1 MIDKSLFELPGVRR
15 MFPILGILAV
25 FQFIAIAGQALFL
38 ATAITKLWQGQ
49 LFSHT
54 IPWVLGFF
62 ACFFI
67 REIINFGRSK
77 ALDKLAY
84 QLATKLRG
92 DMLDKFF
99 RLGPVAIA
107 NLGSG
112 SAATTVI
119 TGIDQVENYI
129 KLVLSKVLNMMI
141 IPMLILIPV
150 YFLDWQSGIVLTLTF
165 PFAIIFMI
173 LLGYAAQGRAE
184 RQYKTFQYLSN
195 HFLDSLRGIS
205 TLKYFGL
212 SKDYSNSIYKTS
224 EDFRKETMGALRIAM
239 LSTFALDFFASL
251 SVAVVALF
259 LGLRLMSGDILLF
272 PALAALILAP
282 EYFLPLRDFASDYH
296 ATLNGKNA
304 LAAVNEVLSTEE
316 NALAAVNEVLST
328 EENTLS
334 VLTEKVTWSANSQL
348 QLTELGKIYD
358 TGRGISNV
366 NLSVNG
372 FKKIAIVGNSGSGKS
387 TLLSMLAGF
396 LKPTAGEIKLNEQS
410 LTSLTDENYRQSVQ
424 FIPQKTYIFAGTFRE
439 NLAFYEPDSTDDE
452 IKAAAKL
459 AGLESLL
466 AEIGLDGQIGA
477 SGRTIS
483 GGQAQRVALARAFL
497 SHTRNILFLD
507 EPTAHLDIETELEIK
522 ANILPLLENKLVFI
536 ATHRLHW
543 LSSMDLVIVLNE
555 GQVAGIGTP
564 EQLLSE
570 NTYYQKLL
578 SRMRGVD
585 DDKNLLDNETSESV
599 KGQEEKESERS
610 NFSSVNNK
618 STDSSVSQASSDNG
632 GQK

>member
-62 ACFFI
+62 ACFLS

-212 SKDYSNSIYKTS
+212 SKNYSNSIYKTS

-296 ATLNGKNA
+296 ATLNGK
-304 LAAVNEVLSTEE
+304 

-459 AGLESLL
+459 AGLESIID
-466 AEIGLDGQIGA
+466 EIGLDGQIGA

-578 SRMRGVD
+578 SQMRGVD

-599 KGQEEKESERS
+599 KDQEEKESERS
-610 NFSSVNNK
+610 NFSSVNDK

>member
-62 ACFFI
+62 ACFLS
-67 REIINFGRSK
+67 REIINFCRSK

-316 NALAAVNEVLST
+316 N
-328 EENTLS
+328 TLS

-348 QLTELGKIYD
+348 QLTALGKIYD

-372 FKKIAIVGNSGSGKS
+372 FEKIAIVGNSGSGKS

-459 AGLESLL
+459 AGLESLID
-466 AEIGLDGQIGA
+466 EIGLDGQIGA

-578 SRMRGVD
+578 SQMRGVD
-585 DDKNLLDNETSESV
+585 DDKNLLDNETSKSV
-599 KGQEEKESERS
+599 KDQEEKVSERS
-610 NFSSVNNK
+610 NFSSVNDK

>member
-62 ACFFI
+62 ACFLS

-316 NALAAVNEVLST
+316 N
-328 EENTLS
+328 TLS

-459 AGLESLL
+459 AGLESLID
-466 AEIGLDGQIGA
+466 EIGLDGQIGA

-564 EQLLSE
+564 AQLLSE

-578 SRMRGVD
+578 SQMRGVD

-599 KGQEEKESERS
+599 KDQEEKESERS
-610 NFSSVNNK
+610 NFSSVNDK

>member
-62 ACFFI
+62 ACFLS

-316 NALAAVNEVLST
+316 N
-328 EENTLS
+328 TLS

-459 AGLESLL
+459 AGLESLID
-466 AEIGLDGQIGA
+466 EIGLDGQIGA

-578 SRMRGVD
+578 SQMRGVD
-585 DDKNLLDNETSESV
+585 DDKNLLDNKTSESV
-599 KGQEEKESERS
+599 KDQEEKESERS
-610 NFSSVNNK
+610 NFSSVNDK

>member
-62 ACFFI
+62 ACFLS

-316 NALAAVNEVLST
+316 N
-328 EENTLS
+328 TLS

-459 AGLESLL
+459 AGLESLID
-466 AEIGLDGQIGA
+466 EIGLDGQIGA

-578 SRMRGVD
+578 SQMRGVD
-585 DDKNLLDNETSESV
+585 DDKNLLDNETSKSV
-599 KGQEEKESERS
+599 KDQEEKESERS
-610 NFSSVNNK
+610 NFSSVNDK
-618 STDSSVSQASSDNG
+618 STDSSVSQVSSDNG

>member
-1 MIDKSLFELPGVRR
+1 

-62 ACFFI
+62 ACFLS

-316 NALAAVNEVLST
+316 N
-328 EENTLS
+328 TLS

-348 QLTELGKIYD
+348 QLTALGKIYD

-459 AGLESLL
+459 AGLESLID
-466 AEIGLDGQIGA
+466 EIGLDGQIGA

-578 SRMRGVD
+578 SQMRGVD
-585 DDKNLLDNETSESV
+585 DDKNLLDNETSKSV
-599 KGQEEKESERS
+599 KDQEEKVSERS
-610 NFSSVNNK
+610 NFSSVNDK

>member
-62 ACFFI
+62 ACFLS

-316 NALAAVNEVLST
+316 N
-328 EENTLS
+328 TLS

-396 LKPTAGEIKLNEQS
+396 LKPTVGEIKLNEQS
-410 LTSLTDENYRQSVQ
+410 LPSLTDENYRQSVQ

-459 AGLESLL
+459 AGLESLID
-466 AEIGLDGQIGA
+466 EIGLDGQIGA

-578 SRMRGVD
+578 SQMRGVD

-599 KGQEEKESERS
+599 KDQEEKESERS
-610 NFSSVNNK
+610 NFSSVNDK
-618 STDSSVSQASSDNG
+618 STDSSVRQASSDNG

>member
-62 ACFFI
+62 ACFLS

-92 DMLDKFF
+92 NMLDKFF

-316 NALAAVNEVLST
+316 N
-328 EENTLS
+328 TLS

-459 AGLESLL
+459 AGLESLID
-466 AEIGLDGQIGA
+466 EIGLDGQIGA

-578 SRMRGVD
+578 SQMRGVD

-599 KGQEEKESERS
+599 KDQEEKVSERS
-610 NFSSVNNK
+610 NFSSVNDK

>member
-62 ACFFI
+62 ACFLS

-99 RLGPVAIA
+99 LLGPVAIA

-316 NALAAVNEVLST
+316 N
-328 EENTLS
+328 TLS

-459 AGLESLL
+459 AGLESLID
-466 AEIGLDGQIGA
+466 EIGLDGQIGA

-507 EPTAHLDIETELEIK
+507 EPTAHLDIKTELEIK

-578 SRMRGVD
+578 SQMRGVD

-599 KGQEEKESERS
+599 KDQEEKESERS
-610 NFSSVNNK
+610 NFSSVNDK

>member
-38 ATAITKLWQGQ
+38 ASAITKLWQGQ

-62 ACFFI
+62 ACFLS

-316 NALAAVNEVLST
+316 N
-328 EENTLS
+328 TLS
-334 VLTEKVTWSANSQL
+334 VLTEKITWSANSQL

-459 AGLESLL
+459 AGLESLID
-466 AEIGLDGQIGA
+466 EIGLDGQIGA

-564 EQLLSE
+564 EQLLSK

-578 SRMRGVD
+578 SQMRGVD
-585 DDKNLLDNETSESV
+585 DDKNLLDNETSKSV
-599 KGQEEKESERS
+599 KDQEEKVSERS
-610 NFSSVNNK
+610 NFSSVNDK

>member
-62 ACFFI
+62 ACFLS

-316 NALAAVNEVLST
+316 N
-328 EENTLS
+328 TLS

-439 NLAFYEPDSTDDE
+439 NLAFYEPDSSDDE

-459 AGLESLL
+459 AGLESLID
-466 AEIGLDGQIGA
+466 EIGLDGQIGA

-578 SRMRGVD
+578 SQMRGVD

-599 KGQEEKESERS
+599 KDQEEKESERS
-610 NFSSVNNK
+610 NFSSVNDK

>member
-62 ACFFI
+62 ACFLS

-304 LAAVNEVLSTEE
+304 LAAI
-316 NALAAVNEVLST
+316 NEVLST

-459 AGLESLL
+459 AGLESLID
-466 AEIGLDGQIGA
+466 EIGLDGQIGA
-477 SGRTIS
+477 SGRIIS

-578 SRMRGVD
+578 SQMRGVD

-599 KGQEEKESERS
+599 KDQEEKESERS
-610 NFSSVNNK
+610 NFSSVNDK

>member
-62 ACFFI
+62 ACFLS

-316 NALAAVNEVLST
+316 N
-328 EENTLS
+328 TLS
-334 VLTEKVTWSANSQL
+334 LLTEKVTWSANSQL

-459 AGLESLL
+459 AGLESLID
-466 AEIGLDGQIGA
+466 EIGLDGQIGA

-578 SRMRGVD
+578 SQMRGVD
-585 DDKNLLDNETSESV
+585 DDKNLLENETSKSV
-599 KGQEEKESERS
+599 KDQEEKVSERS
-610 NFSSVNNK
+610 NFSSVNDK

>member
-62 ACFFI
+62 ACFLS

-316 NALAAVNEVLST
+316 N
-328 EENTLS
+328 TLS

-459 AGLESLL
+459 AGLESLID
-466 AEIGLDGQIGA
+466 EIGLDGQIGA

-578 SRMRGVD
+578 SQMRGVD
-585 DDKNLLDNETSESV
+585 DDKNLLDNETGKSV
-599 KGQEEKESERS
+599 KDQEEKVSERS
-610 NFSSVNNK
+610 NFSSVNDK

>member
-62 ACFFI
+62 ACFLS

-316 NALAAVNEVLST
+316 N
-328 EENTLS
+328 TLS

-366 NLSVNG
+366 ILSVNG

-459 AGLESLL
+459 AGLESLID
-466 AEIGLDGQIGA
+466 EIGLDGQIGA

-555 GQVAGIGTP
+555 GQVAG
-564 EQLLSE
+564 
-570 NTYYQKLL
+570 
-578 SRMRGVD
+578 
-585 DDKNLLDNETSESV
+585 TSA
-599 KGQEEKESERS
+599 
-610 NFSSVNNK
+610 
-618 STDSSVSQASSDNG
+618 D
-632 GQK
+632 

>member
-62 ACFFI
+62 ACFLS

-316 NALAAVNEVLST
+316 N
-328 EENTLS
+328 TLS
-334 VLTEKVTWSANSQL
+334 VLTEKITWSANSQL

-459 AGLESLL
+459 AGLESLID
-466 AEIGLDGQIGA
+466 EIGLDGQIGA

-578 SRMRGVD
+578 SQMRGVD

-599 KGQEEKESERS
+599 KDQEEKVSERS
-610 NFSSVNNK
+610 NFSSVNDK

>member
-15 MFPILGILAV
+15 IFPILGILAV
-25 FQFIAIAGQALFL
+25 FQFIAISGQALCL

-62 ACFFI
+62 ACFLS

-316 NALAAVNEVLST
+316 N
-328 EENTLS
+328 TLS
-334 VLTEKVTWSANSQL
+334 VLTEKITWSANSQL

-459 AGLESLL
+459 AGLESLID
-466 AEIGLDGQIGA
+466 EIGLDGQIGA

-522 ANILPLLENKLVFI
+522 ANNLPLLENKLVFI

-578 SRMRGVD
+578 SQMRGVD
-585 DDKNLLDNETSESV
+585 DDKNLLDNKTSESV
-599 KGQEEKESERS
+599 KDQEEKESERS
-610 NFSSVNNK
+610 NFSSVNDK

>member
-62 ACFFI
+62 ACFLS

-99 RLGPVAIA
+99 RLGPVAIE

-316 NALAAVNEVLST
+316 N
-328 EENTLS
+328 TLS

-459 AGLESLL
+459 AGLESLID
-466 AEIGLDGQIGA
+466 EIGLDGQIGA

-578 SRMRGVD
+578 SQMRGVD
-585 DDKNLLDNETSESV
+585 DDKNLLDNETSKSV
-599 KGQEEKESERS
+599 KDQEEKESERS
-610 NFSSVNNK
+610 NFSSVNDK

>member
-1 MIDKSLFELPGVRR
+1 

-62 ACFFI
+62 ACFLS

-316 NALAAVNEVLST
+316 N
-328 EENTLS
+328 TLS

-459 AGLESLL
+459 AGLESLID
-466 AEIGLDGQIGA
+466 EIGLDGQIGA

-578 SRMRGVD
+578 SQMRGVD
-585 DDKNLLDNETSESV
+585 DDKNLLDNETSKSV
-599 KGQEEKESERS
+599 KDQEEKVSERS
-610 NFSSVNNK
+610 NFSSVNDK

>member
-62 ACFFI
+62 ACFLS

-316 NALAAVNEVLST
+316 N
-328 EENTLS
+328 TLS
-334 VLTEKVTWSANSQL
+334 VLKEKVTWSANSQL

-459 AGLESLL
+459 AGLESLID
-466 AEIGLDGQIGA
+466 EIGLDGQIGA

-578 SRMRGVD
+578 SQMRGVD

-599 KGQEEKESERS
+599 KDQEEKESERS
-610 NFSSVNNK
+610 NFSSVNDK

>member
-62 ACFFI
+62 ACFLS

-316 NALAAVNEVLST
+316 N
-328 EENTLS
+328 TLS
-334 VLTEKVTWSANSQL
+334 VLTEKITWSANSQL

-459 AGLESLL
+459 AGLESLID
-466 AEIGLDGQIGA
+466 EIGLDGQIGA
-477 SGRTIS
+477 GGRTIS

-555 GQVAGIGTP
+555 GQVAGIGTS

-578 SRMRGVD
+578 SQMRGVD
-585 DDKNLLDNETSESV
+585 DDKNLLDNETSKSV
-599 KGQEEKESERS
+599 KEQEEKVSERS
-610 NFSSVNNK
+610 NFSSVNDK

>member
-15 MFPILGILAV
+15 IFPILGILAV
-25 FQFIAIAGQALFL
+25 FQFIAISGQALFL

-62 ACFFI
+62 ACFLS

-316 NALAAVNEVLST
+316 N
-328 EENTLS
+328 TLS

-348 QLTELGKIYD
+348 QLTALGKIYD

-459 AGLESLL
+459 AGLESLID
-466 AEIGLDGQIGA
+466 EIGLDGQIGA

-578 SRMRGVD
+578 SQMRGVD
-585 DDKNLLDNETSESV
+585 DDKNLLDNETSKSV
-599 KGQEEKESERS
+599 KDQEEKVSERS
-610 NFSSVNNK
+610 NFSSVNDK

>member
-62 ACFFI
+62 ACFLS

-316 NALAAVNEVLST
+316 N
-328 EENTLS
+328 TLS

-459 AGLESLL
+459 AGLESLID
-466 AEIGLDGQIGA
+466 EIGLDGQIGA

-555 GQVAGIGTP
+555 GQIAGIGTP
-564 EQLLSE
+564 AQLLSE

-578 SRMRGVD
+578 SQMRGVD

-599 KGQEEKESERS
+599 KDQEEKESERS
-610 NFSSVNNK
+610 NFSSVNDK

>member
-62 ACFFI
+62 ACFLS

-316 NALAAVNEVLST
+316 N
-328 EENTLS
+328 TLS

-366 NLSVNG
+366 ILSVNG

-459 AGLESLL
+459 AGLESLID
-466 AEIGLDGQIGA
+466 EIGLDGQIGA

-578 SRMRGVD
+578 SQMRGVD

-599 KGQEEKESERS
+599 KDQEEKESERS
-610 NFSSVNNK
+610 NFSSVNDK
-618 STDSSVSQASSDNG
+618 STVSSVSQASSDNG

>member
-62 ACFFI
+62 ACFLS

-316 NALAAVNEVLST
+316 N
-328 EENTLS
+328 TLS

-396 LKPTAGEIKLNEQS
+396 LKPSAGEIKLNEQS

-459 AGLESLL
+459 AGLESLID
-466 AEIGLDGQIGA
+466 EIGLDGQIGA

-578 SRMRGVD
+578 SQMRGVD
-585 DDKNLLDNETSESV
+585 DDKNLLDNETSKSV
-599 KGQEEKESERS
+599 KDQEEKVSERS
-610 NFSSVNNK
+610 NFSSVNDK

>member
-62 ACFFI
+62 ACFLS

-316 NALAAVNEVLST
+316 N
-328 EENTLS
+328 TLS
-334 VLTEKVTWSANSQL
+334 VLTEKITWSANSQL

-372 FKKIAIVGNSGSGKS
+372 FKKIAIEGNSGSGKS

-459 AGLESLL
+459 AGLESLID
-466 AEIGLDGQIGA
+466 EIGLDGQIGA

-578 SRMRGVD
+578 SQMRGVD
-585 DDKNLLDNETSESV
+585 DDKNLLDNETSKSV
-599 KGQEEKESERS
+599 KDQEEKVSERS
-610 NFSSVNNK
+610 NFSSVNDK

>member
-1 MIDKSLFELPGVRR
+1 MIDKSLFELPGVRK
-15 MFPILGILAV
+15 MFPILGMLAV
-25 FQFIAIAGQALFL
+25 LQFVAIAGQALFL
-38 ATAITKLWQGQ
+38 AAAITKLWKGQ
-49 LFSHT
+49 LFSHV
-54 IPWVLGFF
+54 IPWVMGFLV
-62 ACFFI
+62 CFLS
-67 REIINFGRSK
+67 REIINFIRAKS
-77 ALDKLAY
+77 LDKLAY
-84 QLATKLRG
+84 NLATKLRG

-141 IPMLILIPV
+141 VPMLILIPV

-224 EDFRKETMGALRIAM
+224 EDFRKETMGALRVAM

-251 SVAVVALF
+251 SVAIVALF

-304 LAAVNEVLSTEE
+304 LSAVNEVLSTD
-316 NALAAVNEVLST
+316 
-328 EENTLS
+328 ENTLS
-334 VLTEKVTWSANSQL
+334 VLKDRVTWTEDSSL
-348 QLTELGKIYD
+348 KLTDLAKIYD
-358 TGRGISNV
+358 TGRGISEV
-366 NLSVNG
+366 NLTVKG
-372 FKKIAIVGNSGSGKS
+372 FKKVALVGSSGSGKS

-396 LKPTAGEIKLNEQS
+396 LEPTAGKFKLNDQT
-410 LTSLTDENYRQSVQ
+410 LTSLTDEKYRQSVQ
-424 FIPQKTYIFAGTFRE
+424 FIPQKTYIFAGTFRQ
-439 NLAFYEPDSTDDE
+439 NLAFYEPESTDE
-452 IKAAAKL
+452 QINQAAEL
-459 AGLESLL
+459 AGLGSLL
-466 AEIGLDGQIGA
+466 NEIGLDGQIGA

-497 SHTRNILFLD
+497 SRTRNILFLD
-507 EPTAHLDIETELEIK
+507 EPTANLDIETELEIK

-543 LSSMDLVIVLNE
+543 LLSMDLVIVLNE
-555 GQVAGIGTP
+555 GQVEGIGTH
-564 EQLLSE
+564 EQLLAE
-570 NTYYQKLL
+570 NGYYQKLL
-578 SRMRGVD
+578 SQMRGVD
-585 DDKNLLDNETSESV
+585 DDKKLLTE
-599 KGQEEKESERS
+599 
-610 NFSSVNNK
+610 
-618 STDSSVSQASSDNG
+618 NG
-632 GQK
+632 GHE

>member
-25 FQFIAIAGQALFL
+25 FQFIAISGQALFL

-62 ACFFI
+62 ACFLS

-316 NALAAVNEVLST
+316 N
-328 EENTLS
+328 TLS
-334 VLTEKVTWSANSQL
+334 VLTEKITWSANSQL

-459 AGLESLL
+459 AGLESLID
-466 AEIGLDGQIGA
+466 EIGLDGQIGA

-578 SRMRGVD
+578 SQMRGVD
-585 DDKNLLDNETSESV
+585 DDKNLLDNETSKSV
-599 KGQEEKESERS
+599 KDQEEKVSERS
-610 NFSSVNNK
+610 NFSSVNDK

>member
-15 MFPILGILAV
+15 IFPILGILAV
-25 FQFIAIAGQALFL
+25 FQFIAISGQALFL

-62 ACFFI
+62 ACFLS

-316 NALAAVNEVLST
+316 N
-328 EENTLS
+328 TLS
-334 VLTEKVTWSANSQL
+334 VLKEKVTWSANSQL
-348 QLTELGKIYD
+348 QLTGLGKIYD
-358 TGRGISNV
+358 TGRGITNV

-459 AGLESLL
+459 AGLESLID
-466 AEIGLDGQIGA
+466 EIGLDGQIGA

-564 EQLLSE
+564 AQLLSE

-578 SRMRGVD
+578 SQMRGVD

-599 KGQEEKESERS
+599 KDQEEKESERS
-610 NFSSVNNK
+610 NFSSVNDK

>member
-62 ACFFI
+62 ACFLS

-316 NALAAVNEVLST
+316 NS
-328 EENTLS
+328 LS

-459 AGLESLL
+459 AGLESLID
-466 AEIGLDGQIGA
+466 EIGLDGQIGA

-578 SRMRGVD
+578 SQMRGVD
-585 DDKNLLDNETSESV
+585 DDKNLLDNETSKSV
-599 KGQEEKESERS
+599 KDQEEKVSERS
-610 NFSSVNNK
+610 NFSSVNDK

>member
-62 ACFFI
+62 ACFLS

-239 LSTFALDFFASL
+239 LSTFALDFFSSL

-296 ATLNGKNA
+296 ATLNGK
-304 LAAVNEVLSTEE
+304 

-459 AGLESLL
+459 AGLESLID
-466 AEIGLDGQIGA
+466 EIGLDGQIGA

-578 SRMRGVD
+578 SQMRGVD

-599 KGQEEKESERS
+599 KDQEEKESERS
-610 NFSSVNNK
+610 NFSSVNDK

>member
-62 ACFFI
+62 ACFLS

-316 NALAAVNEVLST
+316 N
-328 EENTLS
+328 TLS

-459 AGLESLL
+459 AGLESLID
-466 AEIGLDGQIGA
+466 EIGLDGQIGA

-578 SRMRGVD
+578 SQMRGVD

-599 KGQEEKESERS
+599 KDQEEKESERS
-610 NFSSVNNK
+610 NFSSVNDK
-618 STDSSVSQASSDNG
+618 STDNSVSQASSDNG

>member
-62 ACFFI
+62 ACFLS

-212 SKDYSNSIYKTS
+212 SKDYSNSI
-224 EDFRKETMGALRIAM
+224 
-239 LSTFALDFFASL
+239 
-251 SVAVVALF
+251 
-259 LGLRLMSGDILLF
+259 
-272 PALAALILAP
+272 
-282 EYFLPLRDFASDYH
+282 
-296 ATLNGKNA
+296 
-304 LAAVNEVLSTEE
+304 
-316 NALAAVNEVLST
+316 
-328 EENTLS
+328 
-334 VLTEKVTWSANSQL
+334 
-348 QLTELGKIYD
+348 
-358 TGRGISNV
+358 
-366 NLSVNG
+366 
-372 FKKIAIVGNSGSGKS
+372 
-387 TLLSMLAGF
+387 
-396 LKPTAGEIKLNEQS
+396 
-410 LTSLTDENYRQSVQ
+410 
-424 FIPQKTYIFAGTFRE
+424 
-439 NLAFYEPDSTDDE
+439 
-452 IKAAAKL
+452 
-459 AGLESLL
+459 
-466 AEIGLDGQIGA
+466 
-477 SGRTIS
+477 
-483 GGQAQRVALARAFL
+483 
-497 SHTRNILFLD
+497 
-507 EPTAHLDIETELEIK
+507 
-522 ANILPLLENKLVFI
+522 
-536 ATHRLHW
+536 
-543 LSSMDLVIVLNE
+543 
-555 GQVAGIGTP
+555 
-564 EQLLSE
+564 
-570 NTYYQKLL
+570 
-578 SRMRGVD
+578 
-585 DDKNLLDNETSESV
+585 
-599 KGQEEKESERS
+599 
-610 NFSSVNNK
+610 
-618 STDSSVSQASSDNG
+618 
-632 GQK
+632 

>member
-62 ACFFI
+62 ACFLS

-316 NALAAVNEVLST
+316 N
-328 EENTLS
+328 TLS

-459 AGLESLL
+459 AGLESLID
-466 AEIGLDGQIGA
+466 EIGLDGQIGA

-578 SRMRGVD
+578 SQMRGVD
-585 DDKNLLDNETSESV
+585 DDKNLLDNETSKSV
-599 KGQEEKESERS
+599 KDQEEKVSERS
-610 NFSSVNNK
+610 NFSSVNDK
-618 STDSSVSQASSDNG
+618 STDSSVSQASSDN
-632 GQK
+632 

>member
-1 MIDKSLFELPGVRR
+1 MCLLVTLNMIDKSLFELPGVRK
-15 MFPILGILAV
+15 MFPILGMLAV
-25 FQFIAIAGQALFL
+25 LQFIAIAGQALFL
-38 ATAITKLWQGQ
+38 AAAITKLWHGQ
-49 LFSHT
+49 LFSHV
-54 IPWVLGFF
+54 IPWVMGFLV
-62 ACFFI
+62 CFLS
-67 REIINFGRSK
+67 REIINFIRAKS
-77 ALDKLAY
+77 LDKLAY
-84 QLATKLRG
+84 NLATKLRG

-99 RLGPVAIA
+99 RLGPVAIG

-141 IPMLILIPV
+141 VPMLILIPV

-224 EDFRKETMGALRIAM
+224 EDFRKETMGALRVAM

-251 SVAVVALF
+251 SVAIVALF

-304 LAAVNEVLSTEE
+304 LAAVNEVLSTD
-316 NALAAVNEVLST
+316 
-328 EENTLS
+328 ENTLS
-334 VLTEKVTWSANSQL
+334 VLKDRVTWTEDSSL
-348 QLTELGKIYD
+348 QLTDLAKIYD
-358 TGRGISNV
+358 TGRGISEV
-366 NLSVNG
+366 NLTVKG
-372 FKKIAIVGNSGSGKS
+372 FKKIALVGSSGSGKS

-396 LKPTAGEIKLNEQS
+396 LEPTAGEFKLNNQI
-410 LTSLTDENYRQSVQ
+410 LTSLTDEMYRQSVQ
-424 FIPQKTYIFAGTFRE
+424 FIPQKTYIFAGTFRQ
-439 NLAFYEPDSTDDE
+439 NLAFYEPESTDE
-452 IKAAAKL
+452 QINQAAEL
-459 AGLESLL
+459 AGLGSLL
-466 AEIGLDGQIGA
+466 NEIGLDGQIGA

-497 SHTRNILFLD
+497 SRTRNILFLD

-555 GQVAGIGTP
+555 GQVEGIGTH
-564 EQLLSE
+564 EQLLAE
-570 NTYYQKLL
+570 NSYYQKLL
-578 SRMRGVD
+578 SQMRGVD
-585 DDKNLLDNETSESV
+585 DDKKLLTE
-599 KGQEEKESERS
+599 
-610 NFSSVNNK
+610 
-618 STDSSVSQASSDNG
+618 NG
-632 GQK
+632 GHE

>member
-62 ACFFI
+62 ACFLS

-112 SAATTVI
+112 AAATTVI

-316 NALAAVNEVLST
+316 N
-328 EENTLS
+328 TLS

-366 NLSVNG
+366 ILSVNG

-459 AGLESLL
+459 AGLESLID
-466 AEIGLDGQIGA
+466 EIGLDGQIGA

-578 SRMRGVD
+578 SQMRGVD

-599 KGQEEKESERS
+599 KDQEEKESERS
-610 NFSSVNNK
+610 NFSSVNDK

>member
-15 MFPILGILAV
+15 IFPILGILAV
-25 FQFIAIAGQALFL
+25 FQFIAISGQALFL

-62 ACFFI
+62 ACFLS

-316 NALAAVNEVLST
+316 N
-328 EENTLS
+328 TLS

-424 FIPQKTYIFAGTFRE
+424 LIPQKTYIFAGTFRE

-459 AGLESLL
+459 AGLESLID
-466 AEIGLDGQIGA
+466 EIGLDGQIGA

-578 SRMRGVD
+578 SQMRGVD

-599 KGQEEKESERS
+599 KDQEEKESERS
-610 NFSSVNNK
+610 NFSSVNDK

>member
-62 ACFFI
+62 ACFLS

-259 LGLRLMSGDILLF
+259 LGLRLISGDILLF

-296 ATLNGKNA
+296 ATLNGK
-304 LAAVNEVLSTEE
+304 

-459 AGLESLL
+459 AGLESLID
-466 AEIGLDGQIGA
+466 EIGLDGQIGA

-564 EQLLSE
+564 AQLLSE

-578 SRMRGVD
+578 SQMRGVD

-599 KGQEEKESERS
+599 NGPRR
-610 NFSSVNNK
+610 K
-618 STDSSVSQASSDNG
+618 SI
-632 GQK
+632 